1 MCGIIYLCSTMNGY
15 DGSLMGSINAVKEYQ
30 DYYNLPENG
39 AASTGVV
46 FAIFQIGQIVGALF
60 VWIADWQG
68 RRFSIFVGTCGV
80 VIGKSRKKFKADNSN
95 NSLGTI
101 ITSTAKD
108 LPTFVGGRFLL
119 SFFCTFAYVAAPL
132 YLIEIAP
139 PLYRGTVAGLYNTLY
154 YMGSILATF
163 CVYGTN
169 LHLEGNIVWR
179 LPLWLQMVCPG
190 IVALVIWFLPE
201 SPRWLIGQS

>member
-1 MCGIIYLCSTMNGY
+1 LVSLQIWGYFSTS
-15 DGSLMGSINAVKEYQ
+15 DLDAS
-30 DYYNLPENG
+30 DYYYKHSQRPPNICWRE
-39 AASTGVV
+39 V
-46 FAIFQIGQIVGALF
+46 
-60 VWIADWQG
+60 
-68 RRFSIFVGTCGV
+68 
-80 VIGKSRKKFKADNSN
+80 
-95 NSLGTI
+95 
-101 ITSTAKD
+101 
-108 LPTFVGGRFLL
+108 LL
-119 SFFCTFAYVAAPL
+119 SFFSTFAYVAAPI

-190 IVALVIWFLPE
+190 LVGLAIWFLPE
-201 SPRWLIGQS
+201 SPRYLIGQLQSSNNRQSFIF